1 MLQWMGGSRR
11 KVTTKQYFEQR
22 KRQQQQT
29 AGLESYSDGKRSCT
43 LQSDY
48 SRSLDILSLENVSAV
63 AQGYNTST
71 TIASDNLEN
80 DDFTL
85 NDQDAFPSQV
95 ILTSDCISVDQS
107 EINERSPPS
116 YVTEAEYPKKVS
128 VHLQNNDE
136 NLVGNFSEL
145 DSFKLSVSHQISVI
159 DLLGDG
165 TNTNAEEN
173 SLREQEAHVAFSVEG
188 LGQVETETPVHS
200 PKIPGRSF
208 LNCYSPP
215 KKASRVPITSKH
227 LNYGFHDLGS
237 RPDVLMQDI
246 AFSPCDSTIDQPF
259 CTRDLMNA
267 AGDLK
272 QNFLNFRRP
281 SMYDWNCSNV
291 QRDLGNDELLYNNRG
306 SRRRIWDDDGFDDL
320 GLGEHESFCTNF
332 DERDVG
338 FDDYFHPK
346 NLWKQDLGVE
356 GWDLYK
362 KRSSIKRLETF
373 NVKESPGPYAKHI
386 IMEDVHGT
394 RISDNRW
401 HSGIEINNDVKDNN
415 SVSEDSRERSLLRF
429 KICLLACT
437 HCLSFYS
444 EMIRI
449 LLTYSEIMTAKNHAL
464 PLQ

>member
-11 KVTTKQYFEQR
+11 KVTTSRKSTHKRQKQYFEQR

-71 TIASDNLEN
+71 TIG
-80 DDFTL
+80 
-85 NDQDAFPSQV
+85 
-95 ILTSDCISVDQS
+95 
-107 EINERSPPS
+107 SPPS

-237 RPDVLMQDI
+237 RPDI

>member
-11 KVTTKQYFEQR
+11 KVTTSRKSTHKRQKQYFEQR

-71 TIASDNLEN
+71 TIG
-80 DDFTL
+80 
-85 NDQDAFPSQV
+85 
-95 ILTSDCISVDQS
+95 
-107 EINERSPPS
+107 SPPS

-415 SVSEDSRERSLLRF
+415 SVSEDSRERSLL
-429 KICLLACT
+429 
-437 HCLSFYS
+437 S
-444 EMIRI
+444 EE
-449 LLTYSEIMTAKNHAL
+449 SCSSTAVRDASTKKS
-464 PLQ
+464 

>member
-11 KVTTKQYFEQR
+11 KVTTSRKSTHKRQKQYFEQR

-200 PKIPGRSF
+200 PKIPG
-208 LNCYSPP
+208 
-215 KKASRVPITSKH
+215 
-227 LNYGFHDLGS
+227 
-237 RPDVLMQDI
+237 
-246 AFSPCDSTIDQPF
+246 STIDQPF

-415 SVSEDSRERSLLRF
+415 SVSEDSRERSLL
-429 KICLLACT
+429 
-437 HCLSFYS
+437 S
-444 EMIRI
+444 EE
-449 LLTYSEIMTAKNHAL
+449 SCSSTAVRDASTKKS
-464 PLQ
+464 

>member
-11 KVTTKQYFEQR
+11 KVTTSRKSTHKRQKQYFEQR

-71 TIASDNLEN
+71 TIG
-80 DDFTL
+80 
-85 NDQDAFPSQV
+85 
-95 ILTSDCISVDQS
+95 
-107 EINERSPPS
+107 SPPS

-200 PKIPGRSF
+200 PKIPG
-208 LNCYSPP
+208 
-215 KKASRVPITSKH
+215 
-227 LNYGFHDLGS
+227 
-237 RPDVLMQDI
+237 
-246 AFSPCDSTIDQPF
+246 STIDQPF